1 MIAGKWTL
9 QVSNNGIQLA
19 KWQEVEGGRRLS
31 RDRFLF
37 ALGIAVFQLLV
48 NATIA
53 LDIAVAR
60 QALGF
65 IDLTLLPGMIL
76 LITSDIYGL
85 DSVEKLLFSVGLSI
99 AFVMFLG
106 LVVSQIGLAF
116 ISSSVLSTPSLLL
129 VINSVF
135 LVFCVFG
142 YFFGRDGSWGRR
154 KPVFSFSWVLLG
166 SLPVLA
172 ILGTTFVNL
181 NGNSGILL
189 VVMWIVALV
198 ILVTSNRSGTNPP
211 LVLFVVTI
219 ALLLHTSLI
228 SNYLVGFDVHRAY
241 HVFAITQS
249 NSGWVPS
256 INETGP
262 YAPRL
267 NQMLSATV
275 FPTVYSNILNLEGKL
290 IFKTVYPL
298 VFALVPV
305 GLFQIYQRYM
315 QRKEAILAAFFILCD
330 ITFFAEMPGL
340 PTQMIAEFFLVL
352 SLIVILH
359 EKISSAAKL
368 ILLTIFGAG
377 IIVSHYGTSYVF
389 MLILLIGWSILY
401 FSEKKKYA
409 KIRSTH
415 IILYFTMALSWYIY
429 TSQSASFAFV
439 LEMGQHIY
447 TSFWTDLLDP
457 QSRTSDV
464 LAGFGI
470 GEPAVSIVHWLGRG
484 LHYLTQF
491 FIVSGVAAILLRSK
505 TNYRFDREYT
515 ILSALM
521 LAFVISPLVLP
532 SFNLLNITRMY
543 HMSLLFLAPF
553 SIVGGELVLTH
564 FTELRRSD
572 MVLIVNSVIIASL
585 FLFESGLIYEVTGDV
600 SYSVPLSLYRKDRAS
615 IYGRGYLTEQ
625 LDVIGAQWLSS
636 NVILRENMTIYA
648 DGISVFCGL
657 NSYGAVPSDY
667 AEMLDNS
674 TYLRNTDA
682 YVYLRKFNT
691 FDGRIALARQ
701 QWLNTSDIS
710 LELEAL
716 HKIYSNGGAEIFGAS
731 G

>member
-1 MIAGKWTL
+1 MK
-9 QVSNNGIQLA
+9 
-19 KWQEVEGGRRLS
+19 GGTRLRR
-31 RDRFLF
+31 DKFLF

-53 LDIAVAR
+53 LDIPVAR
-60 QALGF
+60 QVLGF
-65 IDLTLLPGMIL
+65 VDLTLLPGIIL
-76 LITSDIYGL
+76 LTISDIYGL
-85 DSVEKLLFSVGLSI
+85 DSVEKLLFSIGLSI

-106 LVVSQIGLAF
+106 LVVSQIGLAV

-135 LVFCVFG
+135 LVFCVYG
-142 YFFGRDGSWGRR
+142 YFFIKDGLWRRR

-172 ILGTTFVNL
+172 ILGSTFVNL

-189 VVMWIVALV
+189 IVMLIIALM

-275 FPTVYSNILNLEGKL
+275 LPTIYSNILNLEGIL

-298 VFALVPV
+298 IFALVPV
-305 GLFQIYQRYM
+305 GLFQIYQKYM

-340 PTQMIAEFFLVL
+340 PTQMIAESFLVL
-352 SLIVILH
+352 SLVVILH
-359 EKISSAAKL
+359 EKVSAAAKL
-368 ILLTIFGAG
+368 VLLTIFGAG
-377 IIVSHYGTSYVF
+377 IVVSHYGTSYVF
-389 MLILLIGWSILY
+389 MFILLIGWSILY
-401 FSEKKKYA
+401 FSEKKKNA
-409 KIRSTH
+409 KIKSTH
-415 IILYFTMALSWYIY
+415 VILYFTMVFSWYIY
-429 TSQSASFAFV
+429 TSQSASFVFV
-439 LEMGQHIY
+439 LDMGQHIY
-447 TSFWTDLLDP
+447 ASFWTDLLDP

-464 LAGFGI
+464 LAGFGM
-470 GEPAVSIVHWLGRG
+470 GEPAVSIGHWLGRG

-553 SIVGGELVLTH
+553 SIVGGDLVLTQ
-564 FTELRRSD
+564 FTELRKSH
-572 MVLIVNSVIIASL
+572 MVTIANSIIIASL
-585 FLFESGLIYEVTGDV
+585 FLFESGFIYEVTGDV
-600 SYSVPLSLYRKDRAS
+600 SYSIPLSLYRKDRAS
-615 IYGRGYLTEQ
+615 IYGRGYLTEH
-625 LDVIGAQWLSS
+625 LDVIGAEWLSS
-636 NVILRENMTIYA
+636 NVVLKENMTIYA

-657 NSYGAVPSDY
+657 NSYGVLPSDY

-674 TYLRNTDA
+674 TRLKNADA

-691 FDGRIALARQ
+691 FDGKIALTRQ